1 MDFKQVVGNR
11 RTIRYFKSWQ
21 PVEPAKIQTILE
33 AGRLQSQHGNAKL
46 IRKAVMIERGKTP
59 DKVRDALIDAMYN
72 QPHVQQAPVF
82 IVWAIDMSGWD
93 SLRDAL
99 KELIEVRALNS
110 THGWSKEFIETAV
123 IPNPDFNVM
132 AGDNTFAEWLSAFEC
147 GLAVGSALLAAVDEG
162 LGTALVTGRRAQ
174 IREILEMPPFVTP
187 TQVQLVGYPAESAA
201 AGGQRPSPQFESLY
215 FNGKWGVPLKSDP
228 AVTDRLKAA
237 GMLQDQAP
245 LRWRGDEIRALAHL
259 FGLPE

>member
-1 MDFKQVVGNR
+1 MEFKQVVGNR

-46 IRKAVMIERGKTP
+46 IRKAVVIERGKTA
-59 DKVRDALIDAMYN
+59 DDIRNALIEAMYN

-93 SLRDAL
+93 GLRDAL

-110 THGWSKEFIETAV
+110 THGWSKEFIESAV
-123 IPNPDFNVM
+123 IPNADFNVM
-132 AGDNTFAEWLSAFEC
+132 AGDHAFAEWLSAFEC

-162 LGTALVTGRRAQ
+162 LGTALVTGKRAEIRR
-174 IREILEMPPFVTP
+174 ILEMPKFVTP
-187 TQVQLVGYPAESAA
+187 TQVQLVGYPAESPS
-201 AGGQRPSPQFESLY
+201 AGGQRPSPPFENLY
-215 FNGKWGVPLKSDP
+215 FSGKWGVPLKPDT
-228 AVTDRLKAA
+228 AVSAQLKAA
-237 GMLQDQAP
+237 GMLQEQAP
-245 LRWRGDEIRALAHL
+245 ARWRADEIRALAQL

>member
-1 MDFKQVVGNR
+1 MEFKQAVGNR

-21 PVEPAKIQTILE
+21 PVEAAKIQAILE

-46 IRKAVMIERGKTP
+46 IRKAVVIERGKTP
-59 DKVRDALIDAMYN
+59 EDVRNALIEAMYN
-72 QPHVQQAPVF
+72 QPQVQQAPVY
-82 IVWAIDMSGWD
+82 IVWAIDMSGWS

-99 KELIEVRALNS
+99 RELIDVRALNS
-110 THGWSKEFIETAV
+110 THGWSREFIETAV
-123 IPNPDFNVM
+123 IPNPDFNVT
-132 AGDNTFAEWLSAFEC
+132 AGDNVFAQWISAFEC

-174 IREILEMPPFVTP
+174 IRQILGMPESVTP
-187 TQVQLVGYPAESAA
+187 TQVQLVGYPAESPN
-201 AGGQRPSPQFESLY
+201 AGGQRPSPAFEELY
-215 FNGKWGVPLKSDP
+215 FSGKWGVPLKSDP
-228 AVTDRLKAA
+228 AVTAQLKAV

-245 LRWRGDEIRALAHL
+245 LPWRRDEIRALAQL